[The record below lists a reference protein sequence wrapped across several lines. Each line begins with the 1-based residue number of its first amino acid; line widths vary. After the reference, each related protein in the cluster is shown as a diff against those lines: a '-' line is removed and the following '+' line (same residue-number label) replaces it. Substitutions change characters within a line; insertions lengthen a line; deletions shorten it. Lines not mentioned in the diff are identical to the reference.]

1 MTQWLGIALIGGVIG
16 VKLWQKRAVYR
27 DLIHSNLVL
36 CKKHD
41 NTDAGE
47 DNGTNDNLVRDK
59 PKQPEQD
66 SQNAGDEARN
76 RK

>member
-16 VKLWQKRAVYR
+16 VKLWQKRAVSR

-47 DNGTNDNLVRDK
+47 DNSANDNLVRDK
-59 PKQPEQD
+59 PEKPEQN

-76 RK
+76 RE